1 MKKMFNAQKLK
12 ITACALTGLMT
23 FSAAGLSAGSA
34 EAASHT
40 IKAPHYQELSH
51 KHDKHHRHD
60 RERDEH
66 KNRNTHSQG
75 DVNTAAIVGVAVGA
89 IAGAVI
95 ANNT

>member
-1 MKKMFNAQKLK
+1 MFNAQKLK

-23 FSAAGLSAGSA
+23 FSVAGLSAGSA

-51 KHDKHHRHD
+51 KHDNHRHD